1 MSTNMTNV
9 ETNVRALKV
18 VRARR
23 LLESKFRA
31 AQQAFLAEGP
41 QAVREAIASG
51 LVRELF
57 ITVESA
63 ERYTD
68 VVTSAEN
75 SNLEINYVIADVIEV
90 LASAVT
96 PQGMVAVV
104 NNPNAALDEVL
115 NADSKLIVALAS
127 VRDPGNAGSVIRVAD
142 AVAADGVLTTSDS
155 VELQNPKVVRST
167 AGSLFHLPCV
177 EGVDLFEV
185 ITQARQLGLQV
196 LAADGSGQSFDSGVD
211 LAKPTLWVFGNEA
224 WGLPQE
230 LLDAVDLVVSIPIY
244 GKAESLNLATA
255 TAVCLYASASAQRS
269 TK

>member
-23 LLESKFRA
+23 LLESKFRI

-57 ITVESA
+57 ITLEYS
-63 ERYTD
+63 ERYAD
-68 VVTSAEN
+68 IVSAAQELDIDIN
-75 SNLEINYVIADVIEV
+75 FVISEIIEV

-104 NNPNAALDEVL
+104 NNPNAALDSVL
-115 NADSKLIVALAS
+115 NVNSKLVVALAS

-142 AVAADGVLTTSDS
+142 AVAADGVLTTADS
-155 VELQNPKVVRST
+155 VDLQNPKVVRST

-177 EGVDLFEV
+177 EGIDMFE
-185 ITQARQLGLQV
+185 IIAQARQFGLQV
-196 LAADGSGQSFDSGVD
+196 LATLVQCVGEQFAYVGQCGGLV
-211 LAKPTLWVFGNEA
+211 P
-224 WGLPQE
+224 WGLYYPGV
-230 LLDAVDLVVSIPIY
+230 L
-244 GKAESLNLATA
+244 
-255 TAVCLYASASAQRS
+255 
-269 TK
+269 

>member
-1 MSTNMTNV
+1 MTNV

-57 ITVESA
+57 TTQDSADRFTEIVVAAETADVEIT
-63 ERYTD
+63 Y
-68 VVTSAEN
+68 VTPE
-75 SNLEINYVIADVIEV
+75 VIEV

-104 NNPNAALDEVL
+104 NNA
-115 NADSKLIVALAS
+115 NADLANVLHANSKLVVALAS

-142 AVAADGVLTTSDS
+142 AVAADGVLTTADS
-155 VELQNPKVVRST
+155 VDLQNPKVVRST

-177 EGVDLFEV
+177 EGVEIQDV
-185 ITQARQLGLQV
+185 IAQAREFGLQI
-196 LAADGSGQSFDSGVD
+196 LAADGSGDSFDHGVD
-211 LAKPTLWVFGNEA
+211 LSRPTMWIFGNEA

-230 LLDAVDLVVSIPIY
+230 LLDAVDQVVSIPIY

-269 TK
+269 TN

>member
-1 MSTNMTNV
+1 MTNV

-31 AQQAFLAEGP
+31 SQQAFLAEGP

-51 LVRELF
+51 LVKELF
-57 ITVESA
+57 ITIDSA
-63 ERYTD
+63 ERHAD
-68 VVTSAEN
+68 IVTAATN
-75 SNLEINYVIADVIEV
+75 SDIEINYVIAEVIEV

-115 NADSKLIVALAS
+115 HANSKLIVALAS

-142 AVAADGVLTTSDS
+142 AVAADGVLTTADS

-177 EGVDLFEV
+177 ESVDLFEV
-185 ITQARQLGLQV
+185 IASARQFGLQI
-196 LAADGSGQSFDSGVD
+196 LAADGSGQSFDSGID

-230 LLDAVDLVVSIPIY
+230 LLDAVDQVVSIPIY

-269 TK
+269 AK